1 MSEHTLSNRILAGAL
16 TFIALGLIWVAIVS
30 SLPSEQ
36 ELAAKEAPIVPRAV
50 SKSLPEPTLDLS
62 IPGVPATQPAGVP
75 LTTVAAERPFVSK
88 PLDPRVAQLSRLRC
102 EAEVEQLCPESLDGT
117 ARKHCFEQRTPQLS
131 VSCQHQVRQ
140 RVVKWKEERSRLMAA
155 CQVDIKRFCPMKPGG
170 GELLQC
176 LQQHAQ
182 ELSEGCYERLPKGAL
197 HLKY

>member
-75 LTTVAAERPFVSK
+75 LTTAAAERPFVSK

-117 ARKHCFEQRTPQLS
+117 ARKHCFEQRTPQGA
-131 VSCQHQVRQ
+131 VSCQHQVRH
-140 RVVKWKEERSRLMAA
+140 RLVIWKDARSRLMAA
-155 CQVDIKRFCPMKPGG
+155 CQVYNKRFCPMKPGG

-182 ELSEGCYERLPKGAL
+182 ELADGCYERLPKGAL

>member
-1 MSEHTLSNRILAGAL
+1 MSEHTLSNRILAGTL
-16 TFIALGLIWVAIVS
+16 TFIGLGLIWVAIVS

-102 EAEVEQLCPESLDGT
+102 EAEVQQLCPESLDGT
-117 ARKHCFEQRTPQLS
+117 ARKQCFEQRTPQLS
-131 VSCQHQVRQ
+131 VSCQHQVRP

-182 ELSEGCYERLPKGAL
+182 ELSDGCYERLPKGAL

>member
-62 IPGVPATQPAGVP
+62 IPGVRATQPARVP

-117 ARKHCFEQRTPQLS
+117 ARKQCFEQRTPQLS

-155 CQVDIKRFCPMKPGG
+155 CRYQAILSHETRRRGIAAVSPATCP
-170 GELLQC
+170 
-176 LQQHAQ
+176 
-182 ELSEGCYERLPKGAL
+182 GAVGRML
-197 HLKY
+197 

>member
-62 IPGVPATQPAGVP
+62 IPGVRATQPARVP

-117 ARKHCFEQRTPQLS
+117 ARKQCFEQRTPQLS
-131 VSCQHQVRQ
+131 VSCQH
-140 RVVKWKEERSRLMAA
+140 
-155 CQVDIKRFCPMKPGG
+155 QVDIKRFCPMKPGG

-182 ELSEGCYERLPKGAL
+182 ELSDGCYERLPKGAL

>member
-1 MSEHTLSNRILAGAL
+1 MLAGGL
-16 TFIALGLIWVAIVS
+16 TFMVLGLIWVAIVT

-36 ELAAKEAPIVPRAV
+36 ELAAKEAPILLRTV

-62 IPGVPATQPAGVP
+62 IPGVPSTQPAP
-75 LTTVAAERPFVSK
+75 RTTVSAERPFSSK
-88 PLDPRVAQLSRLRC
+88 SLDPRAAQIARLRC

-117 ARKHCFEQRTPQLS
+117 GRKQCLEQRTPQLA

-140 RVVKWKEERSRLMAA
+140 RLVKWKEERSRLTAA
-155 CQVDIKRFCPMKPGG
+155 CQVDIKRFCPMKPGS

-182 ELSEGCYERLPKGAL
+182 ELSDGCYERLPKGVL

>member
-1 MSEHTLSNRILAGAL
+1 MSEQTLSHRMLAGGL
-16 TFIALGLIWVAIVS
+16 TFMVLGLIWVAIVT

-36 ELAAKEAPIVPRAV
+36 ELAAKEAPILLRTV

-62 IPGVPATQPAGVP
+62 IPGVPSTQPAP
-75 LTTVAAERPFVSK
+75 RTTVSAERPFSSK
-88 PLDPRVAQLSRLRC
+88 SLDPRAAQIARLRC

-117 ARKHCFEQRTPQLS
+117 GRKQCLEQRTPQLA

-140 RVVKWKEERSRLMAA
+140 RLVKWKEERSRLTAA
-155 CQVDIKRFCPMKPGG
+155 CQVDIKRFCPMKPGS

-182 ELSEGCYERLPKGAL
+182 ELSDGCYERLPKGVL